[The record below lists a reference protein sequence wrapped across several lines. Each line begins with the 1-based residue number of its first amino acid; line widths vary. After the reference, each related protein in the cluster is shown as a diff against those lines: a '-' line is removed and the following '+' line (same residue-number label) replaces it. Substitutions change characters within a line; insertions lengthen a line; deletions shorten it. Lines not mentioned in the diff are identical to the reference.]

1 MANTTSKTKT
11 ASTPTRN
18 GPGAP
23 NKTKSSSNSRHQQ
36 QQQELCTSQPTHDT
50 QPQLDDARSPN
61 PPSTVDNSSGSTII
75 EVDTGTDTAAV
86 ASPRPVSTAR
96 KRILARRASPPKT
109 RSMSKANSMTQAT
122 TTPRTSAESTSL
134 TQKPSITSASPTSLV
149 TSSST
154 SVTMT
159 PATSQGSQTLITS
172 RPPTYAGS
180 TITRTASIAGN
191 QNIRRVRQA
200 VKLLEEKMQAE
211 SKISSPALVVRAK
224 RPRAQDN
231 DSNVTHQVFKHSR
244 IQVHEEAPKRHM
256 RPIVSQMGESRTIS
270 FQVPAGMDLT
280 FPFGFSGHFD
290 VPSRG
295 RGSSIS
301 AVGQNHGQNTTT
313 ATIAI
318 CAETLLRHLNR
329 PTRQESSMRKE
340 GIPTSHNNTT
350 QPTLPAITLSLP
362 TNSLRPSCNKS
373 KDKDEAE
380 KVQLNLMYQI
390 EQQQPP
396 QHDERKDQGQGPGQH
411 NPHAILNSVDVEEV
425 LSSEARSSSTH
436 VSSPSSSSSSTMVSQ
451 LISRARRT
459 RSHPN

>member
-1 MANTTSKTKT
+1 
-11 ASTPTRN
+11 
-18 GPGAP
+18 
-23 NKTKSSSNSRHQQ
+23 
-36 QQQELCTSQPTHDT
+36 
-50 QPQLDDARSPN
+50 
-61 PPSTVDNSSGSTII
+61 
-75 EVDTGTDTAAV
+75 
-86 ASPRPVSTAR
+86 
-96 KRILARRASPPKT
+96 
-109 RSMSKANSMTQAT
+109 
-122 TTPRTSAESTSL
+122 
-134 TQKPSITSASPTSLV
+134 
-149 TSSST
+149 
-154 SVTMT
+154 MT

-191 QNIRRVRQA
+191 QNIRRVHQA
-200 VKLLEEKMQAE
+200 VKLLEEKLQAE
-211 SKISSPALVVRAK
+211 SKISSQALVVRAK

-231 DSNVTHQVFKHSR
+231 DSNGTHQVFKHSR

-256 RPIVSQMGESRTIS
+256 RPIVSQMGDSRTIS

-280 FPFGFSGHFD
+280 FPSGFSGHFD
-290 VPSRG
+290 VPSRGQVVQTIATSLVVAQQPTEQTRTSRARSG

-318 CAETLLRHLNR
+318 CAETLLRHLNP

-340 GIPTSHNNTT
+340 GVPTSHNNTA
-350 QPTLPAITLSLP
+350 QLTLPAITLSLP

-373 KDKDEAE
+373 KDKDDAE

-425 LSSEARSSSTH
+425 LSSEARSSSAP
-436 VSSPSSSSSSTMVSQ
+436 VPSPSSSSSTMVSQ